1 MGTFSRI
8 VLWALA
14 VVGGVVV
21 VRKYG
26 PTVYSK
32 VKEKAL
38 NAGSA
43 VKQLTTGKTVLVPC
57 TAGTN
62 PAGGSR
68 PVNSGVQSSPFF
80 RWCYLVKAGDTSGEI
95 AELIVGDSARYTELL
110 VANPDIPKRGKMGE
124 VIGENA
130 WDFAEGSLKEGTK
143 IFVPQV
149 WNNWIDQMGVAK
161 GGYLPYPPDSRM
173 IVEAGHHD
181 DESSYDEDVITTAST
196 GDGFDYSGA

>member
-1 MGTFSRI
+1 MGTFGRI
-8 VLWALA
+8 ALWVLA
-14 VVGGVVV
+14 VVGSVVV

-26 PTVYSK
+26 PDLYSK

-43 VKQLTTGKTVLVPC
+43 VKQLAAGKATLVPC

-62 PAGGSR
+62 PAGGTR
-68 PVNSGVQSSPFF
+68 PVNGGVQSSPFF
-80 RWCYLVKAGDTSGEI
+80 RWCYLVNTGDTSGEI
-95 AELIVGDSARYTELL
+95 AEKIVGDSARYTELL
-110 VANPDIPKRGKMGE
+110 VANPDISKRGKMGE

-143 IFVPQV
+143 ILIPQV
-149 WNNWIDQMGVAK
+149 WNNWIDQNGVAK

-173 IVEAGHHD
+173 IVETGHEG
-181 DESSYDEDVITTAST
+181 DEELMEDELSTAST